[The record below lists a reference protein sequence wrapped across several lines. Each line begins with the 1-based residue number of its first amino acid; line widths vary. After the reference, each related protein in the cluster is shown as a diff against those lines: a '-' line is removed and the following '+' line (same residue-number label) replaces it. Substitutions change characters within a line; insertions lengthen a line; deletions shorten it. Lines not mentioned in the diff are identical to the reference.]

1 MKRITSLF
9 LALILILSIST
20 SFALETYSVAVEQF
34 MLACD
39 MLITDR
45 HGEPYDTDVIDDSKV
60 VPVGMIYY
68 AFDISGA
75 PGQGLIALIYNGES
89 KFWLAPEIKLLG
101 SIMAIKKLYD
111 VTEITDGFIIIKD
124 AAKL

>member
-20 SFALETYSVAVEQF
+20 SFALETYSLTVQQF
-34 MLACD
+34 MLAWD
-39 MLITDR
+39 MTITDMY
-45 HGEPYDTDVIDDSKV
+45 GEPYKTDVVEDSEI

-68 AFDISGA
+68 AFDINDA

-89 KFWLAPEIKLLG
+89 KYWLAPEYELMG
-101 SIMAIKKLYD
+101 SIIAIKKIYD
-111 VTEITDGFIIIKD
+111 VTEITDGFIIIQD

>member
-9 LALILILSIST
+9 LALILILSIS
-20 SFALETYSVAVEQF
+20 SGFALETYSGTVKQF

-39 MLITDR
+39 TIITDGY
-45 HGEPYDTDVIDDSKV
+45 GEPYETDVVEDSEM

-68 AFDISGA
+68 AFDINDA

-89 KFWLAPEIKLLG
+89 KFWLAPEYELMG
-101 SIMAIKKLYD
+101 SIIAIKKFYD
-111 VTEITDGFIIIKD
+111 ATEITDGFIIIQD
-124 AAKL
+124 AAKM